1 MFVPY
6 NPSLKAIALEL
17 GNKMHFE
24 SRFKEFVFDE
34 NKILRLLENPNI
46 FCRIAFIDDKP
57 IGFFLGVIQQMWF
70 SNQKAG
76 YDLGLYIEPEHRGGM
91 TAIRLIKEF
100 EKFCKE
106 NNCLDINLGSS
117 ADIATNS
124 AKRLFTKLGYK
135 ECGFLSHK
143 EI

>member
-1 MFVPY
+1 MIVSY
-6 NPSLKAIALEL
+6 NPSLKNIALEL
-17 GNKMHFE
+17 GNKMHLE
-24 SRFKEFVFDE
+24 SRFKKFNFDE
-34 NKILRLLENPNI
+34 NKILRLLESPNI
-46 FCRIAFIDDKP
+46 FCKIAFINDKP
-57 IGFFLGVIQQMWF
+57 VGFFLGAIQQMWF

-76 YDLGLYIEPEHRGGM
+76 YDLGLYIDQEYRGGM

-106 NNCLDINLGSS
+106 NDCLDINLGSS
-117 ADIATNS
+117 ADISTES